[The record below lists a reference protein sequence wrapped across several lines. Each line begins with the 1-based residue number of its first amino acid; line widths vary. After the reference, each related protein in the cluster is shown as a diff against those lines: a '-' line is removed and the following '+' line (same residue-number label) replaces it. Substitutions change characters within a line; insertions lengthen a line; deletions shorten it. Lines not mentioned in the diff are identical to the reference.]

1 MSRRKKLLAGE
12 RCRGGKTGNRLISQ
26 DHRSPIYLP
35 VASGLGTALLRHRTT
50 GYSVPQ
56 TGNTPNR
63 PLWITDRQHTLVFTT
78 CAKEQHLKG
87 HRPAIHSCVHNVCA
101 KEHFKGHRPATHSC
115 VHNVCAKEQHLQGHR
130 PATHSCVHNVCAKEH
145 LKGHRPATHP
155 CVHKMSVPRNNRL
168 LWSTSRQHPCV
179 RKMSVPWNNR
189 LLWATD
195 RQHPCVHTVALR
207 NKLVLAVQRSVGR
220 IGSPQVESHT
230 LKIRLHQFKTQVTIT
245 QVCLIYCYIKAI
257 PLSIYQLHKFV

>member
-78 CAKEQHLKG
+78 CVPRNILRATDRQHTPVFTKCLCQGTTDYSGPQVGNTPVFTKCPCHGTTDYSGPQVGNTPLCSQNICAKEQQITL
-87 HRPAIHSCVHNVCA
+87 VHKSATPLCSQNVCA
-101 KEHFKGHRPATHSC
+101 MEQQITLGHRPATPLCPHSRPQKQVSSC
-115 VHNVCAKEQHLQGHR
+115 SSTFRRPHR
-130 PATHSCVHNVCAKEH
+130 
-145 LKGHRPATHP
+145 L
-155 CVHKMSVPRNNRL
+155 
-168 LWSTSRQHPCV
+168 TS
-179 RKMSVPWNNR
+179 
-189 LLWATD
+189 
-195 RQHPCVHTVALR
+195 
-207 NKLVLAVQRSVGR
+207 GR
-220 IGSPQVESHT
+220 ITHTQNSSSSVQNTSHYYT
-230 LKIRLHQFKTQVTIT
+230 SLSNSLLHKSH
-245 QVCLIYCYIKAI
+245 
-257 PLSIYQLHKFV
+257 PSIYQLHKFV